1 MELERDR
8 RLPALTLTLQPFAHQ
23 YTANPNNNKSN
34 NCNNNAKR
42 SFTFSSYSCY
52 FYLFLFPFYITFQF
66 FVLLCLFSSIPSSSL
81 SISGLFLLSVFR
93 PNEKKK
99 LFFFILS
106 YHCFTISSIYAH
118 KHTHTQTWAMK
129 RHTRTSIRRACVTT
143 ENLCV
148 CVSCLSVLLLI
159 AERFSNSFRCCY
171 VRLFWYVCS
180 PGVYVCAF
188 QHLHSSHFSHQY
200 IFLALVFNI
209 LLFGGYQTTCA
220 ESTRAKLKIWRKR
233 SGK

>member
-1 MELERDR
+1 MRSDR
-8 RLPALTLTLQPFAHQ
+8 SPSLRILATSICFFFHSTLHF
-23 YTANPNNNKSN
+23 N
-34 NCNNNAKR
+34 
-42 SFTFSSYSCY
+42 
-52 FYLFLFPFYITFQF
+52 FLFF
-66 FVLLCLFSSIPSSSL
+66 
-81 SISGLFLLSVFR
+81 SVFFLR
-93 PNEKKK
+93 FQVPRFLSPVCFCYPSFDQMKRKNS
-99 LFFFILS
+99 FFFILS

-220 ESTRAKLKIWRKR
+220 ESTRAKLKI
-233 SGK
+233 